1 MLSAVLFTTWV
12 IYTAKENMYIT
23 YSIDVQDLEQKL
35 TSGPLLCSYFSSLSV
50 SELQLIGDR
59 LNVLSGQTRRFDS

>member
-1 MLSAVLFTTWV
+1 
-12 IYTAKENMYIT
+12 MYIT

-50 SELQLIGDR
+50 SELQLIYDR